1 MMLNEYKESRFFKW
15 GLARAYQDIDKRKAI
30 DVYYQILKSV
40 ETIPN
45 HNQFNEVVLKHKIAM
60 LYNEVG
66 EYDKSYVLCNEILDF
81 KFKSAKIEERLHDRI
96 RRAKVLKENLEEKL
110 NSKN

>member
-1 MMLNEYKESRFFKW
+1 MYTIKYLS
-15 GLARAYQDIDKRKAI
+15 Q
-30 DVYYQILKSV
+30 LKQFLD
-40 ETIPN
+40 

-66 EYDKSYVLCNEILDF
+66 EYDKSYILCNEILDF
-81 KFKSAKIEERLHDRI
+81 NFKSAKIEERLDDRI
-96 RRAKVLKENLEEKL
+96 RRAKVLRENLEEKL